1 MKDLDVGSGFIIGRN
16 NIEEFF
22 NHVNGLRDLNEKPLV
37 ELTHNYET
45 DVASLVGMIE
55 ARFVNLNP
63 ILQQMFLKLDSM
75 ERGEEK
81 NFVLKT
87 FSYGI

>member
-1 MKDLDVGSGFIIGRN
+1 MSLPKFAMKDLDVGSGFIIGRN

-22 NHVNGLRDLNEKPLV
+22 NHVNGLRDLDEKSVV

-45 DVASLVGMIE
+45 IVASIVAMIE

-63 ILQQMFLKLDSM
+63 ILQ
-75 ERGEEK
+75 
-81 NFVLKT
+81 
-87 FSYGI
+87 